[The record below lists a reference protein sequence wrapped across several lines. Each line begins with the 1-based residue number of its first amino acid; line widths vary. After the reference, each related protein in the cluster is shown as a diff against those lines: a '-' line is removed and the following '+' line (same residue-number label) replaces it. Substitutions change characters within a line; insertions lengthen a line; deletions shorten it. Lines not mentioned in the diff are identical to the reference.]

1 MPMLALR
8 DLQAAFA
15 RALLADD
22 AGPVTALIAGDGLAA
37 EERLDIYR
45 NNVFASLTEV
55 LRDTFPAVCRLVDER
70 FFAYAAHDFIRHH
83 PPRRAVLAEY
93 GAQFATF
100 LAGFAPASGL
110 VYLPD
115 VARLEW
121 LMAIAASAAEAAPMA
136 AGALAPIPAAD
147 TPRLVLRLHPA
158 LGYIDSPWPIDR
170 IWRANRRGADG
181 GEAIDLAAG
190 GIWLEVGRS
199 DGDVMLRVLDG
210 PTFTFRQALAQG
222 ARLEQVAA
230 LALAA
235 DADFDFARGLSDLF
249 SDGAVIDVTVAPVP
263 GEALP

>member
-22 AGPVTALIAGDGLAA
+22 VGPVAALIAGGGLAA
-37 EERLDIYR
+37 EERLDIHR

-70 FFAYAAHDFIRHH
+70 FFAYAAHQFIRHH

-100 LAGFAPASGL
+100 LAGFAPASEL
-110 VYLPD
+110 VYLCD

-121 LMAIAASAAEAAPMA
+121 LMAAAANAADAAPMA
-136 AGALAPIPAAD
+136 AAVLAPIPPED

-158 LGYIDSPWPIDR
+158 LGYVASPWPIDR

-181 GEAIDLAAG
+181 GEIIDLAAG
-190 GIWLEVGRS
+190 GVRLEVGRS
-199 DGDVMLRVLDG
+199 GEDVMLRALD
-210 PTFTFRQALAQG
+210 PASFAFRDALAGG
-222 ARLEQVAA
+222 ARLEQAA
-230 LALAA
+230 MLALAA
-235 DADFDFARGLSDLF
+235 EPCFDLAGALSELF
-249 SDGAVIDVTVAPVP
+249 RDGAVVHVAV
-263 GEALP
+263 A

>member
-15 RALLADD
+15 RALLGDD
-22 AGPVTALIAGDGLAA
+22 AGPVAALIAGDGLAA

-83 PPRRAVLAEY
+83 PPRRPVLAEY

-100 LAGFAPASGL
+100 LASFAPASGL

-121 LMAIAASAAEAAPMA
+121 LMAVAAGAADAAPMA
-136 AGALAPIPAAD
+136 AAALAPIPAAD

-158 LGYIDSPWPIDR
+158 LGYVGSPWPIDR

-181 GEAIDLAAG
+181 GETVDLAAG
-190 GIWLEVGRS
+190 SAHLEVSRAG
-199 DGDVMLRVLDG
+199 GDVMLRALD
-210 PTFTFRQALAQG
+210 PASFAFRDALAGG
-222 ARLEQVAA
+222 ALLEQAA
-230 LALAA
+230 TRALAA
-235 DADFDFARGLSDLF
+235 DAAFDLAGALSELF
-249 SDGAVIDVTVAPVP
+249 RSGAVVGVAVAPP
-263 GEALP
+263 PAEAR

>member
-1 MPMLALR
+1 MLALR

-55 LRDTFPAVCRLVDER
+55 LRDTFPAVCRLLDER
-70 FFAYAAHDFIRHH
+70 FFAYAGHDFIRRR

-121 LMAIAASAAEAAPMA
+121 LMANCGQCRGSRADDGRGAGADSGGGHATFGAAPPPG
-136 AGALAPIPAAD
+136 AGIHRFALADRSHLAGQS
-147 TPRLVLRLHPA
+147 PRRRWRRDHRSRCRRRLA
-158 LGYIDSPWPIDR
+158 RGRSQ
-170 IWRANRRGADG
+170 RRG
-181 GEAIDLAAG
+181 
-190 GIWLEVGRS
+190 R
-199 DGDVMLRVLDG
+199 DV
-210 PTFTFRQALAQG
+210 
-222 ARLEQVAA
+222 ARL
-230 LALAA
+230 
-235 DADFDFARGLSDLF
+235 
-249 SDGAVIDVTVAPVP
+249 
-263 GEALP
+263 